1 MRKSDETVV
10 QLEASSCEKDI
21 GVYVDQRLTFD
32 TDTET
37 KVNKAN
43 SILGIIRIAF
53 TYLDEEI
60 FRFLFKALVRPNL
73 EYAQSVWCPYL
84 KKHVE
89 LIENVQRRSTRLIP
103 SLKKIPYEDRLRKLE
118 LPSLRF
124 RRLRGA

>member
-10 QLEASSCEKDI
+10 RLEASSCKKDI

-53 TYLDEEI
+53 TYLDE
-60 FRFLFKALVRPNL
+60 VRPNL

-84 KKHVE
+84 KKHIE